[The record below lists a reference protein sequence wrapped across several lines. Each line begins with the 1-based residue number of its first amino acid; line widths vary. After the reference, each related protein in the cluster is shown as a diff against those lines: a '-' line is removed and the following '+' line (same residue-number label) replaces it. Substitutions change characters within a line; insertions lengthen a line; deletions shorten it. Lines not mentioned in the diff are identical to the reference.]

1 MIIRRV
7 SFDGFLNDRS
17 NPIHLKLLQ
26 MTRIN
31 CGIPV
36 QSLSDKHLLAEHR
49 EIKRICF
56 RLSVRLSSNNFQDI
70 PTDFSVVKNGKIVF
84 KELFWL
90 DKGKYTLNRY
100 NQIYNECLRR
110 GFKVTDFSSNW
121 EIYKKK
127 PEFFK
132 DYNPTEEQISMIQK
146 RINEKLK

>member
-1 MIIRRV
+1 
-7 SFDGFLNDRS
+7 
-17 NPIHLKLLQ
+17 

-36 QSLSDKHLLAEHR
+36 KTLSDKHLLAEHR

-70 PTDFSVVKNGKIVF
+70 PADFSIVKNGKIIF
-84 KELFWL
+84 RELFWL

-100 NQIYNECLRR
+100 LQIYSESIRR
-110 GFKVTDFSSNW
+110 GFRVTDFSSNW

-127 PEFFK
+127 PEYFN
-132 DYNPTEEQISMIQK
+132 DYTPSREQISMIQE
-146 RINEKLK
+146 RIHEKLKNRL